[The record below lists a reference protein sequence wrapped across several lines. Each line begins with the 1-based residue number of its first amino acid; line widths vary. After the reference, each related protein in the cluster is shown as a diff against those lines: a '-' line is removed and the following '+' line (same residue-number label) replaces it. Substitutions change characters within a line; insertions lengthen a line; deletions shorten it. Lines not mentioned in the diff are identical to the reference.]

1 MKGFSWSETIRPG
14 FDSIKAMW
22 APLLVIQATG
32 AALVISYYLLPAMQ
46 SGLQV
51 VESAKQSGG
60 IFFAICAGAFAGGIV
75 PEIAKALVGRIGRL
89 DRTWVLMTLYQCF
102 CFGIFG
108 FLAYHFY
115 GYQTVLFGPAVD
127 PLNVL
132 KKVLFDLFVYVP
144 IIGAPA
150 NALLLGFRGL
160 DFKFSAIPGFLKDQF
175 IVKRLLPL
183 FIPNLLFWGPML
195 FCVYALPVDLQFAF
209 AQTCAAAWSL
219 LVTFIASRPSEAA
232 SKT

>member
-1 MKGFSWSETIRPG
+1 MKGISWSDTIRPG
-14 FDSIKAMW
+14 LDSIRAMW
-22 APLLVIQATG
+22 APLLVIQAAG
-32 AALVISYYLLPAMQ
+32 ALLVASYYILPQMQ
-46 SGLQV
+46 SGLKV
-51 VESAKQSGG
+51 VESAKQGGG
-60 IFFAICAGAFAGGIV
+60 IFFAICAGAFAGGIF
-75 PEIAKALVGRIGRL
+75 PEFAKALVGRVDKTDKNWL
-89 DRTWVLMTLYQCF
+89 LTTLYQCF
-102 CFGIFG
+102 CFGVFG
-108 FLAYHFY
+108 FLAFHFY
-115 GYQTVLFGPAVD
+115 SFQTVLFGPEAT

-144 IIGAPA
+144 LIGAPA

-160 DFKFSAIPGFLKDQF
+160 NYQFTAVPGFLKDQF

-183 FIPNLLFWGPML
+183 FVPNILFWGPML

-219 LVTFIASRPSEAA
+219 LVTFIAAKPGDAS